1 MTNDGRLEVAMGLVF
16 RERKLLVT
24 RRRPGSHL
32 GGWWELP
39 GGKIAPGE
47 SPEACVVRE
56 LEEETG
62 VVVRAVG
69 RLPAIEWDYP
79 ERKVLLH
86 PIECEWISGEGEL
99 REVDD
104 LVWAGRSQIL
114 ERAFPPA
121 NRKLLEA
128 LVDAGRIADA

>member
-1 MTNDGRLEVAMGLVF
+1 MTTDGRLQVAMALVF

-24 RRRPGSHL
+24 RRRADSHL
-32 GGWWELP
+32 GGLWELP

-47 SPEACVVRE
+47 SAEACVVRE

-62 VVVRAVG
+62 IAVRAVR

-104 LVWAGRSQIL
+104 LVWAGRAEIH
-114 ERAFPPA
+114 EREFPPA
-121 NRKLLEA
+121 NRRLLEA
-128 LVDAGRIADA
+128 LVDAGRIADL